1 MQIDQAVYRATTIE
15 NQTARRPASHLEMT
29 EQNTDGDDGGGGGKR
44 LKREYLAYSGMRR
57 PRVGGDFQVLELPTP
72 DHHVCA
78 ADAAAVDPSSV
89 GSDADAED
97 SSGAMA
103 ATAVTGGTNVS
114 LQQQEQESTITAPP
128 DGVLRATEES

>member
-44 LKREYLAYSGMRR
+44 LKREYLAFRGMRR

-72 DHHVCA
+72 DHHVAA
-78 ADAAAVDPSSV
+78 ADAAAVGPSSV
-89 GSDADAED
+89 GSDADADD
-97 SSGAMA
+97 SGGAMTA
-103 ATAVTGGTNVS
+103 AAVTGGTYAS